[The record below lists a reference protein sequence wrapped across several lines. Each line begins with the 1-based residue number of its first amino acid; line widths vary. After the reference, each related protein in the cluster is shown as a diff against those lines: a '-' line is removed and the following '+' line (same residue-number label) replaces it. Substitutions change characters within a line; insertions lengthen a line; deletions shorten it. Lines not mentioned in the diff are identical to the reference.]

1 MSFFQLSFYFAYIFL
16 AGSSALTA
24 FEVFSY
30 FPSQYLALKY
40 ILAIE
45 TTVNIIASVAY
56 NSIIT
61 FIKEPNYS
69 SITNFRYLDWFA
81 TTPLLLLS
89 FTLYLQYKKYN
100 HKDMKERDTL
110 DKRDTNEPYD
120 ETKSTVKFDYPK
132 LSIILGLNLLMLL
145 FGFLGETNKINHTL
159 GCLLGFIP
167 FIIMFY
173 LIWQW
178 YGNKMNINI
187 YYIFL
192 SVWSLYGLVY
202 FLPNNQKNISYNFLD
217 VIAKVGFGLLIWF
230 EVIQLRLTNKI
241 NK

>member
-1 MSFFQLSFYFAYIFL
+1 L

-24 FEVFSY
+24 FEVFSS

-110 DKRDTNEPYD
+110 DKRDINEPND

-132 LSIILGLNLLMLL
+132 LSIIIGLNLLMLI
-145 FGFLGETNKINHTL
+145 FGFLGETNKINHTV

-178 YGNKMNINI
+178 YGNYMNSNI

-192 SVWSLYGLVY
+192 FVWSLYGLVY

-217 VIAKVGFGLLIWF
+217 VIAKVGFGLIIWF
-230 EVIQLRLTNKI
+230 EVIQLRLTNQI
-241 NK
+241 